1 MQNHKLSLLTFVT
14 SLAIA
19 AVAAW
24 YSIIGLTAIF
34 AAAVIPIII
43 MGIVLEV
50 GKLVAAAWVYN
61 HWRETSILLRTYL
74 VSAIVVLMLITSMG
88 IYGFLSKSHI
98 DAGINTGEISVKIER
113 VDNRIKSEQRQ
124 IDRAEKNILE
134 MDTTL
139 EKTEYGFFD
148 DSRLD
153 ERKRQSVEREQLNNI
168 ITKSENNIDDLL
180 DKKSEY
186 ELEVKNFEVEVGPIK
201 YIAALIYGDEA
212 KNYLD
217 NTVRYVI
224 LLLIFVFD
232 PLAVLLLISA
242 NMSYRKELELYPPEE
257 KGLPINVGKT
267 IRSATTHK
275 GVKKVTKEKDGV
287 KIHFYEEDD
296 GKGWQW
302 LIDLLEWYKN
312 RSILWKYLMNKK
324 VLEMAVHM

>member
-1 MQNHKLSLLTFVT
+1 MKNHKLSILTFVT

-113 VDNRIKSEQRQ
+113 VENRIASEQRQ

-148 DSRLD
+148 DSRLE
-153 ERKRQSVEREQLNNI
+153 ERKRQSAEREQLNSI
-168 ITKSENNIDDLL
+168 ITKSENSIDDLL

-212 KNYLD
+212 TNYLD

-242 NMSYRKELELYPPEE
+242 NMSYRKELGLYPPEE
-257 KGLPINVGKT
+257 KGLPVNVGKT

-275 GVKKVTKEKDGV
+275 GVKKVTKERDGV
-287 KIHFYEEDD
+287 KIHFFEEDD
-296 GKGWQW
+296 GKG
-302 LIDLLEWYKN
+302 
-312 RSILWKYLMNKK
+312 
-324 VLEMAVHM
+324 

>member
-186 ELEVKNFEVEVGPIK
+186 ELEVKNFEVEAAPIK

-257 KGLPINVGKT
+257 RGLPINVGKT

-296 GKGWQW
+296 GKG
-302 LIDLLEWYKN
+302 
-312 RSILWKYLMNKK
+312 
-324 VLEMAVHM
+324 

>member
-1 MQNHKLSLLTFVT
+1 MKNHKLSILTFVT

-43 MGIVLEV
+43 MGIVLEI

-74 VSAIVVLMLITSMG
+74 VSAIIVLMLITSMG

-139 EKTEYGFFD
+139 DKTEYSFFG
-148 DSRLD
+148 DSRLE
-153 ERKRQSVEREQLNNI
+153 ERKKQSDEREQLNSI
-168 ITKSENNIDDLL
+168 ITKSENSIDDLL

-242 NMSYRKELELYPPEE
+242 NMSYRKELGLYPPEE
-257 KGLPINVGKT
+257 KGLPVNVGKT

-275 GVKKVTKEKDGV
+275 GVKKVTKERDGV
-287 KIHFYEEDD
+287 KIHFFEEDD
-296 GKGWQW
+296 GKG
-302 LIDLLEWYKN
+302 
-312 RSILWKYLMNKK
+312 
-324 VLEMAVHM
+324 

>member
-1 MQNHKLSLLTFVT
+1 MKNHKLSILTFVT

-74 VSAIVVLMLITSMG
+74 VSAIIVLMLITSMG

-98 DAGINTGEISVKIER
+98 DAGINTSEISVKIER
-113 VDNRIKSEQRQ
+113 IDNRIRSEQRQ

-148 DSRLD
+148 DSRLE
-153 ERKRQSVEREQLNNI
+153 ERKRQSAEREQLNSI
-168 ITKSENNIDDLL
+168 ITKSENSIDDLL

-212 KNYLD
+212 TNYLD

-242 NMSYRKELELYPPEE
+242 NMSYRKELGLYPPEE
-257 KGLPINVGKT
+257 KGLPVNVGKT

-275 GVKKVTKEKDGV
+275 GVKKVTKERDGV
-287 KIHFYEEDD
+287 KIHFFEEDD
-296 GKGWQW
+296 GKG
-302 LIDLLEWYKN
+302 
-312 RSILWKYLMNKK
+312 
-324 VLEMAVHM
+324 

>member
-1 MQNHKLSLLTFVT
+1 MKNHKLSLLTFVT

-74 VSAIVVLMLITSMG
+74 VSAIIVLMLITSMG

-98 DAGINTGEISVKIER
+98 DAGINTSEISVKIER
-113 VDNRIKSEQRQ
+113 IDNRIRSEQRQ

-148 DSRLD
+148 DSRLE
-153 ERKRQSVEREQLNNI
+153 ERKRQSAEREQLNSI
-168 ITKSENNIDDLL
+168 ITKSENSIDDLL

-242 NMSYRKELELYPPEE
+242 NMSYRKELGLYPPEE
-257 KGLPINVGKT
+257 KGLPVNVGKT

-275 GVKKVTKEKDGV
+275 GVKKVTKERDGV
-287 KIHFYEEDD
+287 KIHFFEEDD
-296 GKGWQW
+296 GKG
-302 LIDLLEWYKN
+302 
-312 RSILWKYLMNKK
+312 
-324 VLEMAVHM
+324 

>member
-1 MQNHKLSLLTFVT
+1 MKNHKLSLLTFVT

-43 MGIVLEV
+43 MGIVLEI

-168 ITKSENNIDDLL
+168 ITKSENSIDDLL

-242 NMSYRKELELYPPEE
+242 NMSYRKELGLYPPEE
-257 KGLPINVGKT
+257 KGIPVNVGKT

-275 GVKKVTKEKDGV
+275 GVKKVTKERDGV
-287 KIHFYEEDD
+287 KIHFFEEDD
-296 GKGWQW
+296 GKG
-302 LIDLLEWYKN
+302 
-312 RSILWKYLMNKK
+312 
-324 VLEMAVHM
+324 

>member
-1 MQNHKLSLLTFVT
+1 MKNHKLSILTFVT

-43 MGIVLEV
+43 MGIVLEI

-139 EKTEYGFFD
+139 DKTSYGFFD

-168 ITKSENNIDDLL
+168 ITKSENSIDDLL

-242 NMSYRKELELYPPEE
+242 NMSYRKELGLYPPEE
-257 KGLPINVGKT
+257 KGLPVNVGKT

-275 GVKKVTKEKDGV
+275 GVKKVTKERDGV
-287 KIHFYEEDD
+287 KIHFFEEDD
-296 GKGWQW
+296 GKG
-302 LIDLLEWYKN
+302 
-312 RSILWKYLMNKK
+312 
-324 VLEMAVHM
+324 

>member
-1 MQNHKLSLLTFVT
+1 MKNHKLSLLTFVT

-43 MGIVLEV
+43 MGIVLEI

-74 VSAIVVLMLITSMG
+74 VSAIIVLMLITSMG

-148 DSRLD
+148 DSRLE
-153 ERKRQSVEREQLNNI
+153 ERKRQSAEREQLNSI
-168 ITKSENNIDDLL
+168 ITKSENSIDDLL

-242 NMSYRKELELYPPEE
+242 NMSYRKELGLYPPEG
-257 KGLPINVGKT
+257 KGLPVNVGKT

-275 GVKKVTKEKDGV
+275 GVKKVTKERDGV
-287 KIHFYEEDD
+287 KIHFFEEDD
-296 GKGWQW
+296 GKG
-302 LIDLLEWYKN
+302 
-312 RSILWKYLMNKK
+312 
-324 VLEMAVHM
+324 

>member
-1 MQNHKLSLLTFVT
+1 MKNHKLSLLTFVT

-24 YSIIGLTAIF
+24 YSIIGLTTIF
-34 AAAVIPIII
+34 SAAVIPIII
-43 MGIVLEV
+43 MGIVLEI

-61 HWRETSILLRTYL
+61 HWKETSILLRTYL

-113 VDNRIKSEQRQ
+113 IDNRIASEQRQ
-124 IDRAEKNILE
+124 IDRAEKNITE
-134 MDTTL
+134 MDITL

-148 DSRLD
+148 DSRLE
-153 ERKRQSVEREQLNNI
+153 ERKRQTAEREQLNNI
-168 ITKSENNIDDLL
+168 IKKSESEIDNLL

-201 YIAALIYGDEA
+201 YIAALMYGDEA
-212 KNYLD
+212 TNYLD

-242 NMSYRKELELYPPEE
+242 NMSYRKELGLYPPEE
-257 KGLPINVGKT
+257 KELPINVGKT
-267 IRSATTHK
+267 VRSATTHK
-275 GVKKVTKEKDGV
+275 GVKKVTKERDGV
-287 KIHFYEEDD
+287 KIHFFEEDD
-296 GKGWQW
+296 GKG
-302 LIDLLEWYKN
+302 
-312 RSILWKYLMNKK
+312 
-324 VLEMAVHM
+324 

>member
-1 MQNHKLSLLTFVT
+1 MKNHKLSLLTFVT

-24 YSIIGLTAIF
+24 YSIIGLTTIF
-34 AAAVIPIII
+34 SAAVIPIII
-43 MGIVLEV
+43 MGIVLEI

-61 HWRETSILLRTYL
+61 HWRETSILLKTYL

-113 VDNRIKSEQRQ
+113 IDNRIKSEQRQ

-134 MDTTL
+134 MDITL

-148 DSRLD
+148 DSRLE
-153 ERKRQSVEREQLNNI
+153 ERKRQTAEREQLNSI
-168 ITKSENNIDDLL
+168 ITKSENSIDDLL

-242 NMSYRKELELYPPEE
+242 NMSYRKELGLYPPEE
-257 KGLPINVGKT
+257 KGLPVNVGKT

-275 GVKKVTKEKDGV
+275 GVKKVTKERDGV
-287 KIHFYEEDD
+287 KIHFFEEDD
-296 GKGWQW
+296 GKG
-302 LIDLLEWYKN
+302 
-312 RSILWKYLMNKK
+312 
-324 VLEMAVHM
+324 

>member
-1 MQNHKLSLLTFVT
+1 MKNHKLSLLTFVT

-50 GKLVAAAWVYN
+50 GKLVSAAWVYN
-61 HWRETSILLRTYL
+61 HWKETSILLRTYL

-113 VDNRIKSEQRQ
+113 VDNRIASEQRQ

-148 DSRLD
+148 DSRLE

-168 ITKSENNIDDLL
+168 INKAEKNIDGLL

-242 NMSYRKELELYPPEE
+242 NMSYKKELELYPPEE
-257 KGLPINVGKT
+257 RGLPINVGKT

-296 GKGWQW
+296 GKG
-302 LIDLLEWYKN
+302 
-312 RSILWKYLMNKK
+312 
-324 VLEMAVHM
+324 

>member
-1 MQNHKLSLLTFVT
+1 MKNHKLSLLTFVT

-148 DSRLD
+148 DSRLE
-153 ERKRQSVEREQLNNI
+153 ERKRQSVEREQLNSI

-242 NMSYRKELELYPPEE
+242 NMSYRKELGLYPPEE
-257 KGLPINVGKT
+257 KGLPVNVGKT

-275 GVKKVTKEKDGV
+275 GVKKVTKERDGV
-287 KIHFYEEDD
+287 KIHFFEEDD
-296 GKGWQW
+296 GKG
-302 LIDLLEWYKN
+302 
-312 RSILWKYLMNKK
+312 
-324 VLEMAVHM
+324 

>member
-1 MQNHKLSLLTFVT
+1 MKNHKLSILTFVT

-43 MGIVLEV
+43 IGIVLEI

-74 VSAIVVLMLITSMG
+74 VSAIIVLMLITSMG

-113 VDNRIKSEQRQ
+113 VDNRIASEQRQ

-148 DSRLD
+148 DSRLE
-153 ERKRQSVEREQLNNI
+153 ERKRQSAEREQLNSI
-168 ITKSENNIDDLL
+168 ITKSENSIDDLL

-242 NMSYRKELELYPPEE
+242 NMSYRKELGLYPPEE
-257 KGLPINVGKT
+257 KGLPVNVGKT
-267 IRSATTHK
+267 IRSATSHK
-275 GVKKVTKEKDGV
+275 GVKKVTKERDGV
-287 KIHFYEEDD
+287 KIHFFEEDD
-296 GKGWQW
+296 GKGWQS
-302 LIDLLEWYKN
+302 LIDLL
-312 RSILWKYLMNKK
+312 
-324 VLEMAVHM
+324 

>member
-1 MQNHKLSLLTFVT
+1 MKNHKLSLLTFVT

-43 MGIVLEV
+43 MGIVLEI

-139 EKTEYGFFD
+139 DKTSYGFFD

-168 ITKSENNIDDLL
+168 ITKSENSIDDLL

-242 NMSYRKELELYPPEE
+242 NMSYRKELGLYPPEE
-257 KGLPINVGKT
+257 RGLPVNVGKT

-275 GVKKVTKEKDGV
+275 GVKKVTKERDGV
-287 KIHFYEEDD
+287 KIHFFEEDD
-296 GKGWQW
+296 GKG
-302 LIDLLEWYKN
+302 
-312 RSILWKYLMNKK
+312 
-324 VLEMAVHM
+324 

>member
-1 MQNHKLSLLTFVT
+1 MKNHKLSILTFVT

-24 YSIIGLTAIF
+24 YSIIGLTTIF
-34 AAAVIPIII
+34 SAAVIPIII

-50 GKLVAAAWVYN
+50 GKLVSAAWVYN
-61 HWRETSILLRTYL
+61 HWKETSIVLRTYL

-113 VDNRIKSEQRQ
+113 VDNRIASEQRQ
-124 IDRAEKNILE
+124 IDRAEKNITE

-148 DSRLD
+148 DSRLE

-168 ITKSENNIDDLL
+168 INKAEKNIDGLL

-242 NMSYRKELELYPPEE
+242 NMSYRKELELYQPKKKEFIEPKEELPVEVEVEE
-257 KGLPINVGKT
+257 KGIPVNDSNWTTILGKT
-267 IRSATTHK
+267 VRSATVNR

-296 GKGWQW
+296 GKG
-302 LIDLLEWYKN
+302 
-312 RSILWKYLMNKK
+312 
-324 VLEMAVHM
+324 

>member
-1 MQNHKLSLLTFVT
+1 MKNHKLSILTFVT

-43 MGIVLEV
+43 MGIVLEI

-74 VSAIVVLMLITSMG
+74 VSAIIVLMLITSMG

-113 VDNRIKSEQRQ
+113 IDNRIRSEQRQ
-124 IDRAEKNILE
+124 IDRAEKNITE
-134 MDTTL
+134 MDITL

-148 DSRLD
+148 DSRLE
-153 ERKRQSVEREQLNNI
+153 ERKRQSVEREQLNSI
-168 ITKSENNIDDLL
+168 ITKSENSIDDLL

-242 NMSYRKELELYPPEE
+242 NMSYRKELGLYPPEE
-257 KGLPINVGKT
+257 KGLPVNVGKT
-267 IRSATTHK
+267 IRSATSHK
-275 GVKKVTKEKDGV
+275 GVKKVTKERDGV
-287 KIHFYEEDD
+287 KIHFFEEDD
-296 GKGWQW
+296 GKG
-302 LIDLLEWYKN
+302 
-312 RSILWKYLMNKK
+312 
-324 VLEMAVHM
+324 

>member
-1 MQNHKLSLLTFVT
+1 MKNHKLSILTFVT

-24 YSIIGLTAIF
+24 YSIIGLTTIF
-34 AAAVIPIII
+34 SAAVIPIII

-74 VSAIVVLMLITSMG
+74 VSAIIVLMLITSMG

-98 DAGINTGEISVKIER
+98 DAGINTSEISVKIER
-113 VDNRIKSEQRQ
+113 IDNRIRSEQRQ

-148 DSRLD
+148 DSRLE
-153 ERKRQSVEREQLNNI
+153 ERKRQSAEREQLNSI
-168 ITKSENNIDDLL
+168 ITKSENSIDDLL

-242 NMSYRKELELYPPEE
+242 NMSYKKELGLYPPEE
-257 KGLPINVGKT
+257 KGLPVNVGKT

-275 GVKKVTKEKDGV
+275 GVKKVTKERDGV
-287 KIHFYEEDD
+287 KIHFFEEDD
-296 GKGWQW
+296 GKGWQS
-302 LIDLLEWYKN
+302 LIDLLEWY
-312 RSILWKYLMNKK
+312 NK
-324 VLEMAVHM
+324 

>member
-1 MQNHKLSLLTFVT
+1 MKNHKLSILTFVT

-24 YSIIGLTAIF
+24 YSIIGLTTIF
-34 AAAVIPIII
+34 SAAVIPIII

-50 GKLVAAAWVYN
+50 GKLVSAAWVYN
-61 HWRETSILLRTYL
+61 HWKETSILLRTYL

-113 VDNRIKSEQRQ
+113 VDNRIASEQRQ

-148 DSRLD
+148 DSRLE

-168 ITKSENNIDDLL
+168 INKAEKNIDGLL

-242 NMSYRKELELYPPEE
+242 NMSYRKELELYQPEQKEFIESKEELPVEVEVEE
-257 KGLPINVGKT
+257 KGIPVNDSNWTTILGKT
-267 IRSATTHK
+267 VRSATVNR

-296 GKGWQW
+296 GKG
-302 LIDLLEWYKN
+302 
-312 RSILWKYLMNKK
+312 
-324 VLEMAVHM
+324 

>member
-43 MGIVLEV
+43 MGIVLEI

-74 VSAIVVLMLITSMG
+74 VSAIIVLMLITSMG

-139 EKTEYGFFD
+139 DKTSYGFFD
-148 DSRLD
+148 DSRLY

-242 NMSYRKELELYPPEE
+242 NMSYRKELGLYPPEE
-257 KGLPINVGKT
+257 RGLPINVGKT

-296 GKGWQW
+296 GKG
-302 LIDLLEWYKN
+302 
-312 RSILWKYLMNKK
+312 
-324 VLEMAVHM
+324 

>member
-1 MQNHKLSLLTFVT
+1 MKNHKLSILTFLT
-14 SLAIA
+14 SIAIA
-19 AVAAW
+19 GVAAW
-24 YSIIGLTAIF
+24 YSILGLTTIF
-34 AAAVIPIII
+34 SAAVIPIII
-43 MGIVLEV
+43 MGIVLEI
-50 GKLVAAAWVYN
+50 GKLVAASWVYTY
-61 HWRETSILLRTYL
+61 WKETNILLKIYL

-148 DSRLD
+148 DSRLE
-153 ERKRQSVEREQLNNI
+153 ERKRQSVEREQLNSI
-168 ITKSENNIDDLL
+168 ITKSENSIDDLL

-242 NMSYRKELELYPPEE
+242 NMSYRKELGLYPPEE
-257 KGLPINVGKT
+257 KGLPVNVGKT

-275 GVKKVTKEKDGV
+275 GVKKVTKERDGV
-287 KIHFYEEDD
+287 KIHFFEEDD
-296 GKGWQW
+296 GKG
-302 LIDLLEWYKN
+302 
-312 RSILWKYLMNKK
+312 
-324 VLEMAVHM
+324 